1 METIELVIFWSF
13 WLFAGI
19 IVVHNFLTELLN
31 DMIKYRWLRITI
43 KVISLLLWPLTLGC
57 LVLLVIG
64 FVISDSAV
72 FKKFFE

>member
-19 IVVHNFLTELLN
+19 IVVHTFLTEPLN

-43 KVISLLLWPLTLGC
+43 KVISLLLWPLTLIC
-57 LVLLVIG
+57 IMVAVIG
-64 FVISDSAV
+64 FIISDLEV
-72 FKKFFE
+72 VKKFFE

>member
-1 METIELVIFWSF
+1 METIELTIFWSF

-19 IVVHNFLTELLN
+19 IVVQNVLTELLN

-64 FVISDSAV
+64 FLISDAVV